1 MSERPRDQYFDM
13 PEKDPTSGEHLDEQ
27 VQKAEQTEQT
37 LRRQL
42 EIIERQKRELEEL
55 SRRQEQLQ
63 TGKSEMV
70 DRLTR
75 ALVILEREIYEAN
88 KRVELLQNLNVSFAT
103 HLETLEAINPKEWEG
118 LDMNKELTRALACV
132 DDSRA
137 EYSKSYPKIGVVTD
151 QELNQ
156 DAGGGYTADYGSG
169 GDKDFMGWMRAG
181 FAFTLPL
188 IIIGIALVLIL
199 LNLVSK

>member
-13 PEKDPTSGEHLDEQ
+13 PEKDPLSGEHLDEQ

-103 HLETLEAINPKEWEG
+103 HLETLETVNPKDWEG
-118 LDMNKELTRALACV
+118 MDMNKELTRALANV
-132 DDSRA
+132 DDARA

-156 DAGGGYTADYGSG
+156 ESGGFTSDYSSG

-188 IIIGIALVLIL
+188 IILGIALIIVLI
-199 LNLVSK
+199 NITSK